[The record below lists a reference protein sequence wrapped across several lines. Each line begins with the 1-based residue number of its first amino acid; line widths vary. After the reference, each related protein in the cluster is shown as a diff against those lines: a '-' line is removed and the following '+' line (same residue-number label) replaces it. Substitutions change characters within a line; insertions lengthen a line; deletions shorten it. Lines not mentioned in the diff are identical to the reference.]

1 MNNNNEMKS
10 NVFSDYGNTNNL
22 NTTPNNS
29 NTLNSQNIQN
39 NQNIQNTMAHQ
50 SLNPNQVPNNGTSIS
65 NNGINNMAQNP
76 MNQNIMSPNVNNS
89 QINNMNNQVNMA
101 KPTNQM
107 PTNQITNTTTTAS
120 VMGSTVNN
128 PNTPNQQGT
137 YFNQVQNN
145 QPTNTTVP
153 NTNQV
158 NQIPVNQD
166 LSMPKLNTD
175 ETVGMM
181 KKDTQKSPVAML
193 ALFACLIIGIF
204 VIPYITPYL
213 SDVLKIFGID
223 DNSSIYGDGK
233 DTPSNANKDNN
244 VNKDNTNKDNDSKE
258 TTYYD
263 ILDTTAITFNKLTIT
278 NLTKTEEN
286 GVFYL
291 NYKIT
296 NNDTTSYNF
305 KEHKIYFDLYN
316 DAKTYIGRVLID
328 TDTLNSKEEITLKS
342 ILNNNEYTTA
352 TKLEVLERTTSDYQS
367 VSLKNNK
374 LTCNGNNHSTIY
386 TFTSNK
392 LTGIDD
398 TYNYT
403 FVVNDEAYA
412 QYALNVQNTVNDLN
426 KITGVSAGFVNT
438 QTGFTKT
445 MKINYSETSENLTK
459 YDRIYYEKDATANTV
474 KYELESIGY
483 KCD

>member
-22 NTTPNNS
+22 NTIPNNS
-29 NTLNSQNIQN
+29 NTLNSQNVQN
-39 NQNIQNTMAHQ
+39 NMAHQ
-50 SLNPNQVPNNGTSIS
+50 SLNSNQVPNNGTSIS
-65 NNGINNMAQNP
+65 NTGINSMTQST
-76 MNQNIMSPNVNNS
+76 MNLNVNNS
-89 QINNMNNQVNMA
+89 QINNVNTQVNMA

-107 PTNQITNTTTTAS
+107 PTSQITNTTTTAS

-128 PNTPNQQGT
+128 QNTQNQQGT

-145 QPTNTTVP
+145 QPTNTSVP
-153 NTNQV
+153 NTNPVNSNQNQV
-158 NQIPVNQD
+158 NQIPVNED
-166 LSMPKLNTD
+166 FSMPKLNTD
-175 ETVGMM
+175 ETVGVM

-193 ALFACLIIGIF
+193 ILFACLIIGIF

-233 DTPSNANKDNN
+233 DTPSNTNKDNN

-263 ILDTTAITFNKLTIT
+263 ILDTTSITFNKLTIS

-328 TDTLNSKEEITLKS
+328 TDSLSSKEEITLKS
-342 ILNNNEYTTA
+342 ILNENEYTTA

-403 FVVNDEAYA
+403 FVVNDDAYA

>member
-1 MNNNNEMKS
+1 MNNNNNEMKS
-10 NVFSDYGNTNNL
+10 NVFSDYTNSNNNVMPNNTNINQGVSQIPQTN
-22 NTTPNNS
+22 NTQVNGTTQVNNAS
-29 NTLNSQNIQN
+29 AN
-39 NQNIQNTMAHQ
+39 NQTVNNQIPN
-50 SLNPNQVPNNGTSIS
+50 NQVPN
-65 NNGINNMAQNP
+65 
-76 MNQNIMSPNVNNS
+76 
-89 QINNMNNQVNMA
+89 
-101 KPTNQM
+101 
-107 PTNQITNTTTTAS
+107 NQITNTTTTSSIMGTSAS
-120 VMGSTVNN
+120 NKTTN
-128 PNTPNQQGT
+128 T
-137 YFNQVQNN
+137 YFQNTSN
-145 QPTNTTVP
+145 VP
-153 NTNQV
+153 INNSSQQNTNQP

-166 LSMPKLNTD
+166 IAMPKLNSD
-175 ETVGMM
+175 ETVGTM

-193 ALFACLIIGIF
+193 ILFACLIIGIF
-204 VIPYITPYL
+204 LIPYITPYL

-233 DTPSNANKDNN
+233 YDDSSDTNTKDNDTNKDNN
-244 VNKDNTNKDNDSKE
+244 SNTDTKV

-263 ILDTTAITFNKLTIT
+263 ILDTTSITFNKLTIT

-286 GVFYL
+286 GNFYL

-296 NNDTTSYNF
+296 NNDTASYNF

-316 DAKTYIGRVLID
+316 DSKTYIGRVLID

-342 ILNNNEYTTA
+342 ILNNNEYTAA
-352 TKLEVLERTTSDYQS
+352 TKLEVLERTTADYQN
-367 VSLKNNK
+367 VTLKNNK
-374 LTCNGNNHSTIY
+374 LTCTGNNHSTIY

-403 FVVNDEAYA
+403 FIVNDDTYA
-412 QYALNVQNTVNDLN
+412 SYALNVQNTVNDLN
-426 KITGVSAGFVNT
+426 KITGISAGFVNT

-445 MKINYSETSENLTK
+445 TKINYSETSENLTK
-459 YDRIYYEKDATANTV
+459 YDRIYYEKDIAASTV

>member
-1 MNNNNEMKS
+1 MNNNNNEMKS
-10 NVFSDYGNTNNL
+10 NVFSDYGN
-22 NTTPNNS
+22 
-29 NTLNSQNIQN
+29 N
-39 NQNIQNTMAHQ
+39 NQNNISNQRNTPVNNDATV
-50 SLNPNQVPNNGTSIS
+50 NGVPNQTVGTTSNNMGPVTNNGM
-65 NNGINNMAQNP
+65 NNP
-76 MNQNIMSPNVNNS
+76 SKNIMNPGNPQTQGALNTPTMPN
-89 QINNMNNQVNMA
+89 
-101 KPTNQM
+101 TNQ
-107 PTNQITNTTTTAS
+107 PINQITNTQTTS
-120 VMGSTVNN
+120 SIMGTSNTKTTSSNANTYFQTVPDNKTNALNN
-128 PNTPNQQGT
+128 QIPNQAST
-137 YFNQVQNN
+137 
-145 QPTNTTVP
+145 
-153 NTNQV
+153 

-166 LSMPKLNTD
+166 FALPKLSTT
-175 ETVGMM
+175 ETVGTM

-233 DTPSNANKDNN
+233 DPSSNTNKDNN

-263 ILDTTAITFNKLTIT
+263 ILDTTSITFNKLTIS

-286 GVFYL
+286 GMLYL

-352 TKLEVLERTTSDYQS
+352 TKLEVLERTTADYQS
-367 VSLKNNK
+367 VTLKNNK
-374 LTCNGNNHSTIY
+374 LTCTGNNHSTIY

-403 FVVNDEAYA
+403 FTVNDEAYA
-412 QYALNVQNTVNDLN
+412 EYALSVQYLVNDLN

-459 YDRIYYEKDATANTV
+459 YDRIYYEKDIAASTV